1 MNAAISNYEDNDFSY
16 RSREKSKKLTPPSH
30 SRRSSNSARRRG
42 KSPEQFNGI
51 HRRRSKKINW

>member
-1 MNAAISNYEDNDFSY
+1 MNASISNYDEQEFQY
-16 RSREKSKKLTPPSH
+16 RAREVSNKLTPPSH
-30 SRRSSNSARRRG
+30 ARRSRNSARRRG